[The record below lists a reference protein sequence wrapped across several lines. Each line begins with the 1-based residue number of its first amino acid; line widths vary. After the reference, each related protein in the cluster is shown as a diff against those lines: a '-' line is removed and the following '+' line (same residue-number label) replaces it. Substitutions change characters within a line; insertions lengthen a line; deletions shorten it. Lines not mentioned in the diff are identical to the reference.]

1 MNPFEIT
8 IKELIKQRVKT
19 RANLDVIKR
28 KIAKN
33 YRIPCPSNVELLLS
47 YHELVRKKRIKKDKN
62 IERLLKTRPVRSL
75 SGIVNVSVLTK
86 PYPCPGKCIFC
97 PTEKGFPKSYLAGE
111 PAADRAKALGFN
123 PYLQTKKRIEALK
136 LQGHPTDKVE
146 LRIVGGTFSFYPRRY
161 QTWFITRCFA
171 ACNVQAPRSK
181 RRTVRKIKS
190 LKKEQELN
198 EKAKHRIVGIS
209 IETRPDFIK
218 KEEILRL
225 RKLGVTL
232 VELGIQNVSDDVLKK
247 CQTGLTTEKI
257 VQATRLLKDSG
268 FKVLYQV
275 MPNLPGS
282 NLKKDLKCA
291 KVLFEDERFKP
302 DWLKIYPCLICKN
315 TLLYQW
321 WKKGKYHPYTDKE
334 LIKLLIEIKKLLP
347 YWTRL
352 TRLFRDIPAQ
362 KIVAGCKTSNL
373 REVVLKEMRKR
384 KLKCKCIRCREVRKN
399 YNPKEKLKLFRED
412 YIASDGKEIFLSFED
427 KKREG
432 LYALLRLRIPSRIFN
447 KFHEK
452 TSREIFPVL
461 ENAAIIRELHTYGQ
475 QLSLDREVFPTI
487 SPQHKGLGK
496 KLIKEAEKIAKK
508 DFGLN
513 KIAVISGIGTRSY
526 FRKLKYRL
534 KDTYMIKK
542 I

>member
-62 IERLLKTRPVRSL
+62 IERLLRTRPVRSL

-111 PAADRAKALGFN
+111 PAADRAKALGFD
-123 PYLQTKKRIEALK
+123 PYLQTKKRVEALR

-171 ACNVQAPRSK
+171 ACNAQAPRSK
-181 RRTVRKIKS
+181 RRTLRKIKS
-190 LKKEQELN
+190 LKEEQELN
-198 EKAKHRIVGIS
+198 EKAKNRIVGIS
-209 IETRPDFIK
+209 VETRPDFIK

-232 VELGIQNVSDDVLKK
+232 VELGIQNVFDDVLKK

-257 VQATRLLKDSG
+257 AQATRLLKDSG
-268 FKVLYQV
+268 FKILYQV

-282 NLKKDLKCA
+282 NLKKDLKCSE
-291 KVLFEDERFKP
+291 VLFKDERFKP

-362 KIVAGCKTSNL
+362 KIVAGCKASNL
-373 REVVLKEMRKR
+373 RKVVQKEMKN
-384 KLKCKCIRCREVRKN
+384 KGLTCHCIRCREIRGR
-399 YNPKEKLKLFRED
+399 YHPKEKIYLFRQD
-412 YIASDGKEIFLSFED
+412 YDASGGREIFLSFEN
-427 KKREG
+427 KKRTK
-432 LYALLRLRIPSRIFN
+432 LLSFLRLRIPAYALWASKSKPSQKHFIPALH
-447 KFHEK
+447 K
-452 TSREIFPVL
+452 
-461 ENAAIIRELHTYGQ
+461 AAIIREIQTFGLQ
-475 QLSLDREVFPTI
+475 VPI
-487 SPQHKGLGK
+487 SEKKLAPQHKGLGK
-496 KLIKEAEKIAKK
+496 KLIKEGEKIAKK
-508 DFGLN
+508 EWGLN
-513 KIAVISGIGTRSY
+513 KMAVISGIGARDY
-526 FRKLKYRL
+526 FRKLGYKL
-534 KDTYMIKK
+534 KDTYLVKK